1 MNFFSG
7 DGDGAMIHAEAV
19 EAGFPQP
26 STPSGTVCGI
36 LFAGLGSE
44 VLPA

>member
-7 DGDGAMIHAEAV
+7 DGDGAMIQPKAMEV
-19 EAGFPQP
+19 GLPQP
-26 STPSGTVCGI
+26 STPSGMVCGI